1 MEGNGRTTGGVAR
14 IAVAAR
20 LEPVGER
27 RGAVPSQMTAPEQPQ
42 PEKDPTTGF
51 LPLVLGL
58 VGLAIGALVDAIRE
72 VTHGP
77 DEVRT
82 PEAGADGLLGQI
94 PAAALALTVEMVG
107 ASAHLAFRAAQATR
121 PIVGFAADHTP
132 LGGPLRVGREWLDT
146 WSRKGRVE
154 QDGRERFAS
163 SVVEALI
170 PRVME
175 SVDLNAIVEQVD
187 VAGLVGKVDIE
198 QIVERL
204 DIDAIVARVD
214 IGRIVDRL
222 DMDAVASRINIDA
235 IAARVDVQAI
245 LERVNIQSIVDRVD
259 LPTIT
264 RQVMDEVDVGEI
276 IRESTGSL
284 TTEAVD
290 AMRYQGMN
298 ADRFVSRV
306 VDRVLMRKGG
316 RSTTLPDPGDGAG
329 GAAPADGPAVDPAAP
344 AEDPA

>member
-1 MEGNGRTTGGVAR
+1 
-14 IAVAAR
+14 
-20 LEPVGER
+20 
-27 RGAVPSQMTAPEQPQ
+27 MTAQPKPEEAPR
-42 PEKDPTTGF
+42 TGF
-51 LPLVLGL
+51 VPLVLGL
-58 VGLAIGALVDAIRE
+58 VGLAIGALVDAIRD

-77 DEVRT
+77 EEGRT
-82 PEAGADGLLGQI
+82 PEGGADSPLGQV

-107 ASAHLAFRAAQATR
+107 ASTHLALRAAQAAR

-132 LGGPLRVGREWLDT
+132 LGGPLRAGRQWLDT

-170 PRVME
+170 PRVAEAVME
-175 SVDLNAIVEQVD
+175 SIDLNAIVEQVD
-187 VAGLVGKVDIE
+187 VAGIVGRVDIE

-222 DMDAVASRINIDA
+222 DIDAVASRIDIDA

-245 LERVNIQSIVDRVD
+245 LERVNVQSIVDRVD

-264 RQVMDEVDVGEI
+264 RQVMDEVDMGEI

-284 TTEAVD
+284 TTETVD
-290 AMRYQGMN
+290 AIRYQGMN

-306 VDRVLMRKGG
+306 RRSGVDAQG
-316 RSTTLPDPGDGAG
+316 
-329 GAAPADGPAVDPAAP
+329 
-344 AEDPA
+344 